1 MMEDNGLQLLGML
14 YKDPISSFG
23 LFHKFAVENQE
34 VYWKL
39 VPEELSMKFL
49 REPKSILDASDI
61 SMEEAWFPG
70 PSHSTDVCIC
80 YQTESRSQ
88 DLWDIT
94 KRYWTRRLM
103 VFSKLAGYLQVC
115 GASKIQVRTPC
126 FLGVSINISPCWS
139 CQMSTDQMKNDKNAQ
154 DYFKLFYFSY
164 IQPTGVS
171 CSPFYR
177 FYSLR
182 S

>member
-1 MMEDNGLQLLGML
+1 MEDNGLQLLGML

-70 PSHSTDVCIC
+70 AVLTLLNVVCYHSLPKTGQHN
-80 YQTESRSQ
+80 YYLEG
-88 DLWDIT
+88 
-94 KRYWTRRLM
+94 RR
-103 VFSKLAGYLQVC
+103 
-115 GASKIQVRTPC
+115 I
-126 FLGVSINISPCWS
+126 
-139 CQMSTDQMKNDKNAQ
+139 
-154 DYFKLFYFSY
+154 
-164 IQPTGVS
+164 
-171 CSPFYR
+171 
-177 FYSLR
+177 
-182 S
+182 